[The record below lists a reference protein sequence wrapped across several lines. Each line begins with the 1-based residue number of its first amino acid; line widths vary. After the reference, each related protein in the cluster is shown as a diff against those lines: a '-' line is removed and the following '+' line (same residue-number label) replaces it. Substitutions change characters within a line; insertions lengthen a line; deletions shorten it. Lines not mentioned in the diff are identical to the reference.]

1 MLKLYNNKLIGY
13 CETGVSEFGLY
24 GQDTSNVFNS
34 NIKSQSS
41 SWKYHTTKVFYN
53 RNSTGH
59 RSKEIKDLSSEYF
72 LFIGCSITVGSA
84 VALEETFPYIVAKH
98 ANKDYYNLAVEGAG
112 YDMIAYNLSNWFKQT
127 NIKPRAVIIKWPELF
142 RTFRIHNNT
151 VIPIGPWNCKADIG
165 SAVTTEEWA
174 GFEVVSS
181 TDYFKHYSSIIK
193 DTVES
198 LITSH
203 GITII
208 NVPDLLT
215 MDLGRDL
222 KHPGTETHKALASSI
237 LNILGQ

>member
-165 SAVTTEEWA
+165 SVVTTEEWA

>member
-1 MLKLYNNKLIGY
+1 
-13 CETGVSEFGLY
+13 
-24 GQDTSNVFNS
+24 
-34 NIKSQSS
+34 
-41 SWKYHTTKVFYN
+41 
-53 RNSTGH
+53 
-59 RSKEIKDLSSEYF
+59 
-72 LFIGCSITVGSA
+72 
-84 VALEETFPYIVAKH
+84 
-98 ANKDYYNLAVEGAG
+98 
-112 YDMIAYNLSNWFKQT
+112 LSNWFKQT
-127 NIKPRAVIIKWPELF
+127 NIKPRAVIIKWPELY

-165 SAVTTEEWA
+165 SAVTTEEWT

-203 GITII
+203 GITVI